1 MRVVIEDF
9 APERRLAVFGMAC
22 RHLLRVSALVAW
34 LLPAAL
40 HADEIILKNGKIIQ
54 GDSRVTGSRVV
65 IQPWDS
71 DVSIVLDRSRIETII
86 PADGPV
92 PAPSQPAAAG
102 EGVPSASIAE
112 EERDAANTP
121 LSRPSN
127 PPSPY
132 NPAIPRVEFSLDSQ
146 LDAQVRATLDQVFPR
161 IMAFCVRDL
170 EMSLPDEIPLNIQIF
185 DDLASFEEHK
195 ALNSDIHYAVE
206 AYYAVKEDKIFIW
219 KNRFDQNV
227 LANIYHEGTHAILR
241 RELNSVP
248 SWIDEGLAEYF
259 EGIHL
264 QGGTVLV
271 LSPPNNDGWAKR
283 FLLEGRMTPLH
294 DFLRMSN
301 YQWRQMDETT
311 RSLPRIMAWSLVS
324 YLMTQEQGRHA
335 LKRYLQAL
343 KRTTPGESLLTAFQ
357 ELNAAYP
364 GGVAALDRGWRSWI
378 LEDRKAQTL

>member
-1 MRVVIEDF
+1 MRVAIRDF
-9 APERRLAVFGMAC
+9 VRKRQPVAFGVWIRRLRLVPA
-22 RHLLRVSALVAW
+22 LLAW

-86 PADGPV
+86 PAGGPI
-92 PAPSQPAAAG
+92 PAPAQPSAAG
-102 EGVPSASIAE
+102 AAPHPIAE
-112 EERDAANTP
+112 EARDAANTP

-127 PPSPY
+127 PASPY
-132 NPAIPRVEFSLDSQ
+132 NPAIPRVEFELDSQ
-146 LDAQVRATLDQVFPR
+146 LDAQVRATLDRVFPS
-161 IMAFCVRDL
+161 IMSVCVRDL
-170 EMSLPDEIPLNIQIF
+170 EMTLPDEIPLNIQIF
-185 DDLASFEEHK
+185 EDLASFEKHK

-241 RELNSVP
+241 RELNSIP

-264 QGGTVLV
+264 QGNTVLV

-301 YQWRQMDETT
+301 YQWREMDETT

-324 YLMTQEQGRHA
+324 YLMAQNEGRHA
-335 LKRYLQAL
+335 LKRYLHAL